1 MGIPAEQLIL
11 VDSDGHAVD
20 VDTLVE
26 RFRKELQRTLADDEV
41 GVVIYAGDLGIYSL
55 KPTESGDFLA
65 QPVTEISRPRF
76 STRVLRKQIGATVLS
91 VTADAVFVVRDGN
104 TLKKVR
110 AEKLDAGMVLANGDK
125 CTDEL
130 QERVGETVFRN
141 RRTRLGRRSID

>member
-1 MGIPAEQLIL
+1 MIGRAAKRMGIPAEQLIL

-26 RFRKELQRTLADDEV
+26 RLRKEPQRTLADDEV
-41 GVVIYAGDLGIYSL
+41 GVVIYVGDLGIYSL

-76 STRVLRKQIGATVLS
+76 STRVLRRQIGATVLS

-110 AEKLDAGMVLANGDK
+110 AEKLEPGMVLASGDK
-125 CTDEL
+125 VY
-130 QERVGETVFRN
+130 R
-141 RRTRLGRRSID
+141 